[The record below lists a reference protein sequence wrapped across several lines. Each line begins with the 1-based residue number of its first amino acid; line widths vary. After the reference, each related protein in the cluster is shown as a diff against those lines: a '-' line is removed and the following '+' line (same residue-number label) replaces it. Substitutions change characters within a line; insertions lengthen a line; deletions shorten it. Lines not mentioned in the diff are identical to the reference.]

1 MRIRLI
7 GTQKGHDM
15 KNGKLNTLCVHAG
28 TYLDEKS
35 LGVNT
40 PVFASTAHLFPNDRD
55 LVRYPRY
62 YNVPTQLA
70 VSEKICALEGGEI
83 GMVFSSGMAAITSVL
98 FAFLKQGDHA
108 VFQSGL
114 YGGTQS
120 FVATEIGNYGIEY
133 DIVTTT
139 NPDDYEK
146 AIKPNTRIIY
156 IESPT
161 NPLLDIIDIK
171 AIAAIG
177 KKHNVLTAIDNT
189 FASPANQQP
198 LSHGI
203 DVTIHSGTKYLNGH
217 SDICCGAVVTSRKLM
232 DQIYKRAI
240 NHGGSLDIHA
250 CSMLERGL
258 KTLGLR
264 VARQNE
270 NAMQIATMLESNAKV
285 RKVNYPGL
293 KSHHGHEV
301 AVGQMDGFGG
311 MVSFDLDCDKKSAD
325 RFVAALK
332 IIKGAVSLGG
342 LESIL
347 CFPCETSHAR
357 LSPEVRQAQGIG
369 DSLIRLSV
377 GIEDAGDL
385 MEDLERGLGVL

>member
-1 MRIRLI
+1 MI
-7 GTQKGHDM
+7 K
-15 KNGKLNTLCVHAG
+15 GKLNTLCVHAG

-40 PVFASTAHLFPNDRD
+40 PIFASTAHLFPNDAGI
-55 LVRYPRY
+55 VRYPRY
-62 YNVPTQLA
+62 YNVPTQVA

-83 GMVFSSGMAAITSVL
+83 GLVFSSGMAAVTSVL

-120 FVATEIGNYGIEY
+120 FINSEIGDYGIEY
-133 DIVTTT
+133 DIVSTT
-139 NPDDYEK
+139 NPADFEK
-146 AIKPNTRIIY
+146 AIKPNTKIIY

-161 NPLLDIIDIK
+161 NPLLDIIDLR

-177 KKHNVLTAIDNT
+177 KKHNVLTVIDNT
-189 FASPANQQP
+189 FASPVNQRP
-198 LSHGI
+198 LGYGI
-203 DVTIHSGTKYLNGH
+203 DITLHSGTKYLNGH
-217 SDICCGAVVTSRKLM
+217 SDICCGAVVTTRKLM

-240 NHGGSLDIHA
+240 NHGGTLDVHA

-258 KTLGLR
+258 KTLGIR

-270 NAMQIATMLESNAKV
+270 NGMQIATMLEDHSKV
-285 RKVNYPGL
+285 SKVNYPGL
-293 KSHHGHEV
+293 KNHPGHEI
-301 AVGQMDGFGG
+301 ASGQMSGFGG

-342 LESIL
+342 VESIL

-357 LSPEVRQAQGIG
+357 LSSEVRQAQGIS

-377 GIEDAGDL
+377 GIEDV
-385 MEDLERGLGVL
+385 EDLIEDLQRGLGVI

>member
-1 MRIRLI
+1 M
-7 GTQKGHDM
+7 KGQNM
-15 KNGKLNTLCVHAG
+15 NNGKLNTLCVHAG

-40 PVFASTAHLFPNDRD
+40 PVFASTAHLFPNDRN

-62 YNVPTQLA
+62 YNVPTQAA
-70 VSEKICALEGGEI
+70 VSEKICALEGGEV
-83 GMVFSSGMAAITSVL
+83 GMVFSSGMAAITTVL

-114 YGGTQS
+114 YGGTQE
-120 FVATEIGNYGIEY
+120 FVSSEIGNYGVEC
-133 DIVTTT
+133 DIVTST
-139 NPDDYEK
+139 NPIDFEK

-171 AIAAIG
+171 VIAEIG
-177 KKHNVLTAIDNT
+177 KKHDIITAIDNT

-198 LSHGI
+198 LSNGI
-203 DVTIHSGTKYLNGH
+203 DITIHSGTKYLNGH
-217 SDICCGAVVTSRKLM
+217 SDICCGAVVTSQKLM
-232 DQIYKRAI
+232 DQVFKRAI
-240 NHGGSLDIHA
+240 NHGGTLDVHA

-270 NAMQIATMLESNAKV
+270 NAMRIATMLEAHSKV

-293 KSHHGHEV
+293 KSHPGHEI
-301 AVGQMDGFGG
+301 ASGQMDGFGG
-311 MVSFDLDCDKKSAD
+311 MVSFELDCGKRTSD
-325 RFVAALK
+325 RFVAALR

-347 CFPCETSHAR
+347 CFPCETSHAK
-357 LSPEVRQAQGIG
+357 LSPEARQAQGIG

-377 GIEDAGDL
+377 GIEDVGDL
-385 MEDLERGLGVL
+385 MEDLERGLGEI

>member
-1 MRIRLI
+1 
-7 GTQKGHDM
+7 M

-40 PVFASTAHLFPNDRD
+40 PIFASTAHLFPNDRD

-62 YNVPTQLA
+62 YNVPTQAA
-70 VSEKICALEGGEI
+70 VSEKICALEGGEA

-114 YGGTQS
+114 YGGTQE
-120 FVATEIGNYGIEY
+120 FVASEIGNYGVKC
-133 DIVTTT
+133 DIVTST
-139 NPDDYEK
+139 NPDDFEK
-146 AIKPNTRIIY
+146 AITPNTKIIY

-161 NPLLDIIDIK
+161 NPLLDIVDLRG
-171 AIAAIG
+171 IAAVA
-177 KKHNVLTAIDNT
+177 KKHNIITAIDNT

-203 DVTIHSGTKYLNGH
+203 DIAIHSGTKYLNGH
-217 SDICCGAVVTSRKLM
+217 SDICCGAVVTSQKLM
-232 DQIYKRAI
+232 DQVFKRAI
-240 NHGGSLDIHA
+240 NHGGTLDVHA

-264 VARQNE
+264 IARQNE
-270 NAMQIATMLESNAKV
+270 NAMKIATMLESNSKV

-293 KSHHGHEV
+293 KSHPGHEI
-301 AVGQMDGFGG
+301 ASGQMSGFGG
-311 MVSFDLDCDKKSAD
+311 MISFDLDCDKKSAD
-325 RFVAALK
+325 RFVVALK
-332 IIKGAVSLGG
+332 LIKGAVSLGG

-347 CFPCETSHAR
+347 CFPCETSHAK
-357 LSPEVRQAQGIG
+357 LNPKVRQAQGIS

-377 GIEDAGDL
+377 GIEDVDDL
-385 MEDLERGLGVL
+385 IEDLKRGLDVI